1 MNDFVA
7 SVVIPTCGRPR
18 QLLDCLEA
26 LAAQTLADAWEVI
39 VVDDGS
45 VPPIDFA
52 ALDFGDRLRLHG
64 IRQPNTGPAGA
75 RNSGVQAA
83 RGEWIAFTDD
93 DCRPEPEWLETLV
106 EAARRRPGA
115 LVGGTTFNG
124 LPEHVFSATSQF
136 IIDLVYEHFNTD
148 PDDAYFV
155 TSNNM
160 LCPRDGYLALGGF
173 DPTFP
178 RAGAEDRDFCDRW
191 RAACRPIVWRPAA
204 RIEHRHPQTLRTFL
218 DIHFRY
224 GCGAYT
230 YQAKRRD
237 RGSGSMRDDLGFHR
251 SLLGR
256 VGTWLLAPG
265 SVRRKAGT
273 VAGLAIW
280 QLANAAGFASEAL
293 SRLREKRPS

>member
-1 MNDFVA
+1 MNDLVA

-26 LAAQTLADAWEVI
+26 LAAQTLPDSWEVI

-45 VPPIDFA
+45 IPPIDFA
-52 ALDFGDRLRLHG
+52 ALGFGDRLRLRG
-64 IRQPNTGPAGA
+64 VRQSNTGPAGA

-83 RGEWIAFTDD
+83 RGELIAFTDD

-124 LPEHVFSATSQF
+124 LPEQVFASTSQL

-160 LCPRDGYLALGGF
+160 LCSRDGYLALGGF
-173 DPTFP
+173 DPMFP

-191 RAACRPIVWRPAA
+191 RAACWPIVWRPAA
-204 RIEHRHPQTLRTFL
+204 RVEHQHRQTLSTFL

-224 GCGAYT
+224 GRGAYA
-230 YQAKRRD
+230 YHAKRRE
-237 RGSGSMRDDLGFHR
+237 RHSGSIRDDLGFHR
-251 SLLGR
+251 SLLHR
-256 VGTWLLAPG
+256 VGRWLCTPG
-265 SVRRKAGT
+265 SVWRKAGT
-273 VAGLAIW
+273 VAGLVIW
-280 QLANAAGFASEAL
+280 QFANAAGVASESL
-293 SRLREKRPS
+293 SRRREKRPS